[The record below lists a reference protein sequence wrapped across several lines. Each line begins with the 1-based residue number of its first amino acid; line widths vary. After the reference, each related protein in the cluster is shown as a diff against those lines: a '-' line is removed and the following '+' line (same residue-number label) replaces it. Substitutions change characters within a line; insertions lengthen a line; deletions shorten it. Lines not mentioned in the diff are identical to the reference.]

1 MELIIKTLKGFEEIL
16 ADEVKTLLGRPATI
30 GRRAVFVEGDLSDL
44 YTLNYRL
51 RTAIRVLTFK
61 QSFKVHSYEDVYREL
76 RAIEWSEIFSLQEN
90 FSIDATV
97 FSPYFKNSQFVMHKA
112 KDAVVDYFRDTYGRR
127 PNVELNNPDIRLNIH
142 ITEREMK
149 LNLDSSGESL
159 HKRGYKTLQS
169 EAPLSE
175 VLAAGMIQLSGWDQE
190 TPLLDPMCGSATL
203 LTEAAF
209 LKYNIPAQKYRDDF
223 SFMNWKDFD
232 RSLWLK
238 VKKDAPKIKKVD
250 QKLIFGSD
258 IDQDLIQDVESSLR
272 KNGLNDYIDLNH
284 QNFFHTEELDK
295 SYHIVMNP
303 PYDKRI
309 ELDNAKEF
317 YQMIGD
323 TLKQKCKGSTAWVFS
338 GEKPGEKNAIK
349 FVGLRPSQKLI
360 LFNGPIES
368 RFHKFELF

>member
-1 MELIIKTLKGFEEIL
+1 MEFIIKTLKGFEDIL
-16 ADEVKTLLGRPATI
+16 AEEVNALLGRPATI
-30 GRRAVFVEGDLSDL
+30 GRRAVFVEGDLKDL

-51 RTAIRVLTFK
+51 RTAIRILIFNR
-61 QSFKVHSYEDVYREL
+61 SFKVHSYEDVYREL
-76 RAIEWSEIFSLQEN
+76 RAVDWSEIFSLKEN

-112 KDAVVDYFRDTYGRR
+112 KDAVVDYFRDNYGRR
-127 PNVELNNPDIRLNIH
+127 PNVELNNPNIRINIH
-142 ITEREMK
+142 ITERDMK

-175 VLAAGMIQLSGWDQE
+175 VLAAGLIKLSGWDTE
-190 TPLLDPMCGSATL
+190 MPLLDPMCGSATL

-209 LKYNIPAQKYRDDF
+209 IKYNIPAQKYREEF

-232 RSLWLK
+232 RGQWMS
-238 VKKDAPKIKKVD
+238 VKREAQKIKRADNK
-250 QKLIFGSD
+250 IISGGD
-258 IDQDLIQDVESSLR
+258 IDLDLIEEVESSLR
-272 KNGLNDYIDLNH
+272 KNKLNEYIQLKR
-284 QNFFHTEELDK
+284 QNFFQIDELK
-295 SYHIVMNP
+295 EQHHIIMNP
-303 PYDKRI
+303 PYNKRI
-309 ELDNAKEF
+309 GLDNAKSF

-338 GEKPGEKNAIK
+338 GEKEAIK
-349 FVGLRPSQKLI
+349 FVGLRPSQKII
-360 LFNGPIES
+360 LYNGPIES

>member
-1 MELIIKTLKGFEEIL
+1 MEFIIKTLRGFEEML
-16 ADEVKTLLGRPATI
+16 AEEVKELVGKPATI
-30 GRRAVFVEGDLSDL
+30 GRRAVFIEGDLSDL

-51 RTAIRVLTFK
+51 RTAIRVLTF
-61 QSFKVHSYEDVYREL
+61 QRAFKVHSYEDVYREL
-76 RAIEWSEIFSLQEN
+76 RGVDWSELFSLQEN

-112 KDAVVDYFRDTYGRR
+112 KDAVVDYFRDNYGRR
-127 PNVELNNPDIRLNIH
+127 PDVELNNPDIRLNIH

-175 VLAAGMIQLSGWDQE
+175 VLAAGMIKLSNWDQD

-209 LKYNIPAQKYRDDF
+209 LKYNIPAQKYRDSF
-223 SFMNWKDFD
+223 SFMNWKNFD
-232 RSLWLK
+232 RGLWMQ
-238 VKKDAPKIKKVD
+238 VKRNAPKSKKVD
-250 QKLIFGSD
+250 QKILFGSD
-258 IDQDLIQDVESSLR
+258 IDQDLIHDVESSLR
-272 KNGLNDYIDLNH
+272 KQKLNEYIELKQGD
-284 QNFFHTEELDK
+284 FFQTASLEGPH
-295 SYHIVMNP
+295 HIIMNP

-309 ELDNAKEF
+309 GLDNAKEF
-317 YQMIGD
+317 YQRIGD
-323 TLKQKCKGSTAWVFS
+323 TLKQKCTGSTAWVFS
-338 GEKPGEKNAIK
+338 GEKQAIK
-349 FVGLRPSQKLI
+349 FVGLRPSQKII
-360 LFNGPIES
+360 LYNGPIEA